1 MCTHLFRDVVDFI
14 SFDLASQ
21 IFRKFAF
28 ECFARFGIQI
38 AKSTTGSINGEELA
52 KRIDSRIAFEAAI
65 NGHSLTLDQRESLG
79 VRCQKFL
86 ISSEPIYK
94 RLKFVLTQGY
104 YFTQLLGIENAKFN
118 PLAEQTFANS
128 IFYLDTNV
136 LLTGLLQSHEEQKS
150 FQEMVNL
157 AKRLGIKLRVSRA
170 TLDEAKGVIND
181 RIKQIKKI
189 VNVIP
194 NKLAERTND
203 QILKAFY
210 EACKDN
216 PILTPEDFFNSFK
229 DLEAILINEWDIEI
243 DKRTAKEIINGQ
255 DVNEVRKVMNEEAER
270 NRGWGKS
277 PDVVDH
283 DVAHYLAIVDE
294 RAKNNKAWFLSK
306 DRSFEAVSARI
317 LPNQPLFSFSHIGF
331 LQSIS
336 PFVTS
341 ANEEI
346 SLADVMS
353 AFMFDQ
359 IRPIETLFDIQELA
373 LMAEFHED
381 VMSTPADQLIMAFDY
396 VKSRTLRG
404 EQYKEA
410 DIPRVSLELKK
421 FLAADKDKQMEAL
434 EQEQLR
440 LSETARIEKELRLAT
455 EKKAEKANQ
464 SVTELQEEL
473 GLVRNQLLET
483 QNEVSDIKN
492 LLDNQKEF
500 SYSKIQRER
509 LISGIIGL
517 LFGLCLLYFNSTLI
531 EGFLRIFPSL
541 SLSKNFISIL
551 ALIFRIISTLV
562 FAIPLI
568 NYILKNEWISEL
580 KTITIGLIV
589 VLAIIFS
596 NVISTEALSQS
607 SNLIGIGT
615 FIASVIVYLF
625 LNRKK

>member
-1 MCTHLFRDVVDFI
+1 M
-14 SFDLASQ
+14 
-21 IFRKFAF
+21 
-28 ECFARFGIQI
+28 
-38 AKSTTGSINGEELA
+38 
-52 KRIDSRIAFEAAI
+52 
-65 NGHSLTLDQRESLG
+65 
-79 VRCQKFL
+79 
-86 ISSEPIYK
+86 
-94 RLKFVLTQGY
+94 
-104 YFTQLLGIENAKFN
+104 
-118 PLAEQTFANS
+118 
-128 IFYLDTNV
+128 
-136 LLTGLLQSHEEQKS
+136 
-150 FQEMVNL
+150 
-157 AKRLGIKLRVSRA
+157 
-170 TLDEAKGVIND
+170 
-181 RIKQIKKI
+181 
-189 VNVIP
+189 
-194 NKLAERTND
+194 
-203 QILKAFY
+203 
-210 EACKDN
+210 
-216 PILTPEDFFNSFK
+216 
-229 DLEAILINEWDIEI
+229 
-243 DKRTAKEIINGQ
+243 
-255 DVNEVRKVMNEEAER
+255 
-270 NRGWGKS
+270 
-277 PDVVDH
+277 
-283 DVAHYLAIVDE
+283 DE

-434 EQEQLR
+434 EQERLR